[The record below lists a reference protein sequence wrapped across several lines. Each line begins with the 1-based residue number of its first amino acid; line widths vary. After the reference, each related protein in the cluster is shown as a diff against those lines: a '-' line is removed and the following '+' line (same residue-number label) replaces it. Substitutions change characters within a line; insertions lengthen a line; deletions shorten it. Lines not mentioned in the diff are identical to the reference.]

1 MELKLRVKILL
12 VAAAAFVFMGLS
24 IAVTGQPGFCNSC
37 HVMNP
42 YYASWETSSHSEV
55 NCLDCHL
62 QPGFAGYI
70 KGKINGLAQAVDCM
84 VGRVGTKPNAN
95 VADAS
100 CLRSECHST
109 EELVST
115 EIDYE
120 GIKFTHAKHVDRVVD
135 GVSIACGTCHS
146 HFEGDEHFNVNTDV
160 CVTCHFVKGGEAGS
174 ESVQTACLSCHEIP
188 SGVIKRGFV
197 TIDHADFAT
206 YQTSC
211 EESCHKRQVA
221 KEKSVDDSVCL
232 NCHSFKNEHEHSS
245 TELHVAHSHEEKV
258 ECFACHGSV
267 SHGETA
273 ASMSVSAMMDCK
285 SCHSD
290 THSAQLGVY
299 TAKDHSTGQESARV
313 LSPMFLT
320 HVACTGCHIEQGE
333 IRPGSIGS
341 IGTVAKASAGACDKC
356 HEEGTG
362 DRYIPF
368 WQSSIKKLYAEV
380 SNELGQLKGRGRV
393 VSDEKAR
400 EQLQDSIKQAEAILE
415 SVESDGSWGVHNLK
429 YTESML
435 LKARQIIREA
445 Q

>member
-1 MELKLRVKILL
+1 MELKLRFKILL

-37 HVMNP
+37 HIMNT
-42 YYASWETSSHSEV
+42 YYDSWETSSHSEV

-95 VADAS
+95 VDDAS

-109 EELVST
+109 GEIAST
-115 EIDYE
+115 EIDFE
-120 GIKFTHAKHVDRVVD
+120 GIKFTHENHIDMTVN
-135 GVSIACGTCHS
+135 GISIKCGTCHS

-160 CVTCHFVKGGEAGS
+160 CVTCHFAKGSDESS
-174 ESVQTACLSCHEIP
+174 ESVQTACLDCHEIP
-188 SGVIKRGFV
+188 KEVIKRGFV
-197 TIDHADFAT
+197 TIDHSEFAT

-211 EESCHKRQVA
+211 DESCHKRQVS
-221 KEKSVDDSVCL
+221 KQKSVSDSVCL
-232 NCHSFKNEHEHSS
+232 NCHSFKNEHEQSS
-245 TELHVAHSHEEKV
+245 EELHEAHAHKEKV

-267 SHGETA
+267 SHGATVS
-273 ASMSVSAMMDCK
+273 SMSVSSMMDCT

-299 TAKDHSTGQESARV
+299 MAEGHPTGQKGARV

-320 HVACTGCHIEQGE
+320 HVECTGCHIEQGE
-333 IRPGSIGS
+333 IRSGSIGS
-341 IGTVAKASAGACDKC
+341 IGTVAKATAAACDKC
-356 HEEGTG
+356 HKEGTG
-362 DRYIPF
+362 DIYIPS
-368 WQSSIKKLYAEV
+368 WQSQIKKLYAQV
-380 SNELGQLKGRGRV
+380 SKDLDQIKGSGQV
-393 VSDEKAR
+393 TSD
-400 EQLQDSIKQAEAILE
+400 EQLQNSIEQAEAILDA
-415 SVESDGSWGVHNLK
+415 VESDGSWGVHNLK

-435 LKARQIIREA
+435 VKARQIIREA